1 MGLDFSVLDWGT
13 IIVTTIISTLIAI
26 GIAIYFRFF
35 TKPKIEKIYENN
47 RNKTISRLLND
58 IYNLDEYVGLSIQII
73 TKQIGFD
80 RGEQK
85 SYEVT
90 KQEADRLQYYLKQ
103 TRQIDKS
110 IQENQTFLLQY
121 MEYEEFSVIGSY
133 VKNSANFFIF
143 PEQNEETEKIPIF
156 CFPQY
161 MCSRIFFAR
170 KLLELF
176 DKQLKFEFISEWN
189 EFLRNYKS
197 PYD

>member
-1 MGLDFSVLDWGT
+1 M
-13 IIVTTIISTLIAI
+13 
-26 GIAIYFRFF
+26 
-35 TKPKIEKIYENN
+35 
-47 RNKTISRLLND
+47 LND

-80 RGEQK
+80 RVEQK

-103 TRQIDKS
+103 IRQIDKS

-133 VKNSANFFIF
+133 VKNSANFFVF

-156 CFPQY
+156 CLPQY
-161 MCSRIFFAR
+161 MHSRIFFAR

-176 DKQLKFEFISEWN
+176 DNQLKLKFISEWN